1 MPVPRSLAIAAV
13 VVGLFLLHVPL
24 AAQTTVT
31 RPVTKGFT
39 GERMLFRADQM
50 RHDKD
55 LGIVVASGN
64 VEISQAD
71 RILMADVVTY
81 NQRTEIVTANGNV
94 ALLEPSGDVVFAD
107 YMELTGDFK
116 NGIVENIRVLL
127 SDDARIAAVSG
138 RRSGGNRT
146 EMRKAVYS
154 PCRDC
159 PYPGAPPM
167 WRIKAFKVIHDRKE
181 RQIEYFDAYLEMFGI
196 PVAYTPYFSHPDPTV
211 KRRSGF
217 LTPSFGSDGELGSIT
232 RIPYYISIAPDKD
245 ATITPIITSNENI
258 VLAGEYRQ
266 RFANG
271 YLETTGSFTEGSLL
285 GNTNALRGHFFGKAR
300 FDIDDTW
307 RAGADVRF
315 SSDDTYLR
323 RYNFP
328 SSSSLRN
335 NLFVEGF
342 RGRSYA
348 AANAYFFQG
357 LRSTDVLE
365 ESPLILPVLDYNFV
379 GEPGSWGERW
389 AFDANLRVI
398 TRDIGEDSRRFSL
411 KTGWVLPY
419 ISPLGA
425 VYNFYATLEGDA
437 YSVEDVVRANRSA
450 NDKFTGFTGRL
461 VPKVGLD
468 WRFPLARTSKDTTQI
483 IEPLVGV
490 VLAPNPRNTSKIPN
504 EDSKNFEFDDTNL
517 SSPRRF
523 PGLDRIDGGARLHY
537 GLKWGVYGGGGGY
550 TTAFIGQSY
559 RPRRD
564 ATFEPRSGLEDNFS
578 DVVGRVEIRPTSSW
592 NLTYRFR
599 LRKDDLSVERNEVFA
614 GIGPPAL
621 HLSTSYIFVDEGAGS
636 GEFPARE
643 EISPSL
649 SSRLTKFWSVNA
661 NATIDL
667 SQGSEMRTFGLGLTY
682 TCEDCFIFTLRF
694 TRNLLV
700 DRDVRPSDT
709 FTVRLQF
716 ATLGDFTT
724 AQQR

>member
-1 MPVPRSLAIAAV
+1 MLRGLTTAAV
-13 VVGLFLLHVPL
+13 VVGLFLVHVPL
-24 AAQTTVT
+24 AAQTTLT
-31 RPVTKGFT
+31 RPVTKGLT
-39 GERMLFRADQM
+39 RERMLLRADQM

-81 NQRTEIVTANGNV
+81 NQRTDIVTANGNV
-94 ALLEPSGDVVFAD
+94 ALLEPSGEVVFAN
-107 YMELTGDFK
+107 YMELTGGFK

-127 SDDARIAAVSG
+127 SDDARFAAVSG

-159 PYPGAPPM
+159 PNPGAPPM

-181 RQIEYFDAYLEMFGI
+181 KQIEYFDAFLEMFGI

-217 LTPSFGSDGELGSIT
+217 LTPSFGSDGELGSIIH
-232 RIPYYISIAPDKD
+232 IPYYISIAPDKD

-266 RFANG
+266 RFTNG
-271 YLETTGSFTEGSLL
+271 FLETTGSVTEASLL
-285 GNTNALRGHFFGKAR
+285 DNNDALRGHFFGKAR

-307 RAGADVRF
+307 RTGADVRF
-315 SSDDTYLR
+315 TSDDTYLR

-328 SSSSLRN
+328 SSNSLRN

-342 RGRSYA
+342 RGRNYA

-357 LRSTDVLE
+357 LRSTDVLK
-365 ESPLILPVLDYNFV
+365 ESPLIFPALDYNFV

-398 TRDIGEDSRRFSL
+398 TRDTGEDSRRLSL
-411 KTGWVLPY
+411 KTGWVLPH

-437 YSVEDVVRANRSA
+437 YSVEDIVRANRSV
-450 NDKFTGFTGRL
+450 NDKFTGFTGRV

-490 VLAPNPRNTSKIPN
+490 VLSPNPRNTSKIPN

-517 SSPRRF
+517 SSPKRF

-578 DVVGRVEIRPTSSW
+578 DVVGRVAVRPTTSL
-592 NLTYRFR
+592 NLTYLFR
-599 LRKDDLSVERNEVFA
+599 LRKDDLSFERNEVTA
-614 GIGPPAL
+614 SIGPPAL
-621 HLSTSYIFVDEGAGS
+621 HLSTRYIFVDEGAGS

-643 EISPSL
+643 EITPSL

-667 SQGSEMRTFGLGLTY
+667 SQGSEMRTFGFGLTY
-682 TCEDCFIFTLRF
+682 QCEDCFIFTLRF

-716 ATLGDFTT
+716 ATLGDVTT
-724 AQQR
+724 ARQR